1 MRRIST
7 RLDDRLL
14 ALVLLAAACASF
26 LLPFA
31 RVTYEDV
38 ATVSGVTLVTAD
50 VDDEANG
57 KDNLLASAAQTGGPF
72 ATLAVAF
79 AVLSGFGVVVGA
91 RGVAA
96 VCALLALVS
105 MIVLGLR
112 AFFTLVPAAVDLRP
126 GFWLALALLSV
137 AAATTGRMW
146 SRDVELR
153 RPTSRAASLVA
164 VAGAILLAALF
175 VPAEPLEFRPGDP
188 FAQPPFEFLAPEWRG
203 YFWRALEPVTLATAA
218 LVAAAAL
225 ARGAL
230 LAAGAAFALG
240 AAALLRGTGAV
251 AGALRDAN
259 PLGYVPDGPFLLVV
273 AGLLS
278 LAGAVLAVGRDDALM
293 AEGELSSTAVVLAA
307 AGAVAVAAAAAIPYD
322 LGGERDLTRN
332 IAVLHGPEAAAGV
345 WRALAPLGLAALVA
359 AAALGHRRL
368 PREFVAGILVAAGGA
383 AAAFYVAHLTPATD
397 DDGLTS
403 FGPGAVVGIVGAAV
417 VVAAG
422 WLSRQRRVSSS
433 R

>member
-50 VDDEANG
+50 VDDGANG
-57 KDNLLASAAQTGGPF
+57 KDNLRASAAQTGGPF

-79 AVLSGFGVVVGA
+79 ALLSGFGVVVGT

-112 AFFTLVPAAVDLRP
+112 AVFTLVPAAVDLRP
-126 GFWLALALLSV
+126 GFWLALAFLSV
-137 AAATTGRMW
+137 AATTTGRAW
-146 SRDVELR
+146 SSDVELR
-153 RPTSRAASLVA
+153 RPMSRAASLVA
-164 VAGAILLAALF
+164 VASAILFAALF
-175 VPAEPLEFRPGDP
+175 VPAEP
-188 FAQPPFEFLAPEWRG
+188 
-203 YFWRALEPVTLATAA
+203 
-218 LVAAAAL
+218 L

-240 AAALLRGTGAV
+240 AAALLRGMGAV
-251 AGALRDAN
+251 AGAFRDAN
-259 PLGYVPDGPFLLVV
+259 PIGYVPDRPFLLVV

-278 LAGAVLAVGRDDALM
+278 LAGAVLAVRRDDAVTG
-293 AEGELSSTAVVLAA
+293 EGELSSTAVVLAV
-307 AGAVAVAAAAAIPYD
+307 AGAVAVAAATAIPYD

-345 WRALAPLGLAALVA
+345 WRALAPLSLAALVA
-359 AAALGHRRL
+359 AAALGHLRL